1 MRYYVTFGGFD
12 QRGKPAPVAIDQRSP
27 EPFGL
32 SDALA
37 HACRL
42 LSEGKPDVSIQDAS
56 GNSIDGDE
64 LAACCRGDRT
74 LTAELRAV

>member
-12 QRGKPAPVAIDQRSP
+12 DHGKAAPAAVDQGSP
-27 EPFGL
+27 EPFRL

-42 LSEGKPDVSIQDAS
+42 LSEGKPNVSIQDDS

-64 LAACCRGDRT
+64 LAACCRDERK
-74 LTAELRAV
+74 LTAELRAF